1 MITKNINIELF
12 TYDELTNEEKEFIF
26 NEFEDDFY
34 RYVGDCNESL
44 AEELANSVNAI
55 MEDLNMFNYS
65 RYGIHVTGFE
75 KSYIEDFKLSTQE
88 NMRELEYA
96 KRFIKQLLKYIDKS
110 EKCNYTGVDYD
121 YILSDTI
128 KDFFKDCKKSL
139 GRYGNEEHFIDVFN
153 DNIKKC
159 VDDLNENY
167 YNKEIKEC
175 YFDDIQDCENY
186 FYKINGILQKDLI
199 NLNTLKVGA

>member
-12 TYDELTNEEKEFIF
+12 TYNKLTEKEKEFIF
-26 NEFEDDFY
+26 DEFEDDFY
-34 RYVGDCNESL
+34 NYVNDCNEFRI
-44 AEELANSVNAI
+44 EELEDSVNAI

-65 RYGIHVTGFE
+65 RYRIHVTGFE

-88 NMRELEYA
+88 NMTEREYI
-96 KRFIKQLLKYIDKS
+96 KRFIKRLLKYIDKS
-110 EKCNYTGVDYD
+110 EKCNYTGVAYD

-128 KDFFKDCKKSL
+128 KDFFEDCKKSL

-159 VDDLNENY
+159 FDDLNENY
-167 YNKEIKEC
+167 YNKEMKEC
-175 YFDDIQDCENY
+175 YFDNLEYGENY

-199 NLNTLKVGA
+199 NSKTLKVGA